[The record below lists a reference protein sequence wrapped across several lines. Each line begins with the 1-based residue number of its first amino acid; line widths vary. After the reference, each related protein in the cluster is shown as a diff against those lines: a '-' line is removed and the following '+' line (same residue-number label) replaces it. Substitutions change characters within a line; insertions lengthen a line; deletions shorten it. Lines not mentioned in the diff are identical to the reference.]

1 MKEPKTNQV
10 SNPWSGKIAVVTGAS
25 SGIGAATSRKLASE
39 GLRVVLAARR
49 EAVLA
54 SLAAEINQ
62 AGGEAEIMC
71 GDMSQEEDRLR
82 LFERIEA
89 KHGPIDVLIN
99 NAGFGWYGY
108 FADMPWPTALEMIQ
122 VNSAAVAHLS
132 SLFLPQM
139 KGRNAGHIINVS
151 SIAGG
156 LPSQGV
162 AMYSATKSFLD
173 AFTTALHRELRGS
186 NVHASVV
193 RPGPVSTGF
202 FKSAEHRAGG
212 RSIPSQRLGISA
224 ERVADRIW
232 KLMRKPR
239 RVAYIPWFLGIV
251 PWIEAGF
258 GWLMDLLGPLLLRN
272 GVRPL

>member
-1 MKEPKTNQV
+1 MQDRKAKQV
-10 SNPWSGKIAVVTGAS
+10 SHPWSGKVAVITGAS

-49 EAVLA
+49 EALLSRLA
-54 SLAAEINQ
+54 SEINQ
-62 AGGEAEIMC
+62 SGGEAEIIC
-71 GDMSQEEDRLR
+71 GDMSQEDDRLR

-89 KHGPIDVLIN
+89 RHGPIDVLIN

-139 KGRNAGHIINVS
+139 KDRNTGHIINVS

-202 FKSAEHRAGG
+202 FESAERREGG
-212 RSIPSQRLGISA
+212 RPVPSERLGISA

-232 KLMRKPR
+232 KLIRKPR
-239 RVAYIPWFLGIV
+239 RVIYVPWFLGIV

-258 GWLMDLLGPLLLRN
+258 GWLMDLLGPLLLR
-272 GVRPL
+272 GGARPL